1 MQAQP
6 ARAEGPH
13 GTDEGE
19 TGRLSVIDRSTAV
32 DWGGGLALASVAR
45 EVSAI

>member
-6 ARAEGPH
+6 ARAEGPQ

-19 TGRLSVIDRSTAV
+19 TGRLSVIDRSTSSTGVAV
-32 DWGGGLALASVAR
+32 SRWSSVAR